1 MSWIIYALNHRKNA
15 KLEASEKASRCRCD
29 GDDIISFSINFARR
43 DSSQFNWNKATTST
57 KYIAFNSLSSNKW
70 RQRFFLTAAA
80 LSSASTSCIDYLCL
94 RMLFRNSRKKS
105 YAVCRMESLESIIAR
120 KKNDR
125 NAIIIL
131 LTFFSFAE
139 SGWSGYPQVPLSMQ
153 ISRLTS
159 PWWKRKKNDGKVKM
173 GNNESYQCPQLRRI
187 KTLRTFK
194 SAFRS
199 NYQP

>member
-139 SGWSGYPQVPLSMQ
+139 SGWSAAKYANLTIDFSMMEAKK
-153 ISRLTS
+153 
-159 PWWKRKKNDGKVKM
+159 KR
-173 GNNESYQCPQLRRI
+173 R
-187 KTLRTFK
+187 K
-194 SAFRS
+194 SQ
-199 NYQP
+199 NGQ